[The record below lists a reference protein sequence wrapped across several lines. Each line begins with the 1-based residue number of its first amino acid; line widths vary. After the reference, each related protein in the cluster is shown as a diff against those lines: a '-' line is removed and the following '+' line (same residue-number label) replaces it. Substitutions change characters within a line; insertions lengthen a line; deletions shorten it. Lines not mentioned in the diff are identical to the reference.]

1 MTLFEQLQL
10 PHSAHSPRSHFRG
23 AAKARSC
30 ACPSSRD
37 ITPPSQQVLVTEFM
51 ATRAKKGGDGRAF
64 VSGMALLAAAA
75 AASAADASGFACR

>member
-1 MTLFEQLQL
+1 MHA
-10 PHSAHSPRSHFRG
+10 P
-23 AAKARSC
+23 
-30 ACPSSRD
+30 RD
-37 ITPPSQQVLVTEFM
+37 ITLPSQQVLVTEFM